1 MEVNQHMSQGQ
12 IRKKFHVLTAF
23 FVDRLSMH
31 DIIRLENYEFWSDS
45 EKVIILNALTHR
57 LSHSQTF
64 DRIQNIDQADQG
76 LSARINQV
84 RQSPEYIDFQR
95 AREIVTRYIPHFRGI
110 PEITQLI
117 IDHERALPY
126 LESPTTQHQ
135 VRSFIEGLPGWQ
147 DFM

>member
-1 MEVNQHMSQGQ
+1 MQ
-12 IRKKFHVLTAF
+12 
-23 FVDRLSMH
+23 D
-31 DIIRLENYEFWSDS
+31 IRLENHEFWSDS

-64 DRIQNIDQADQG
+64 DRIQNIGQADQG

-84 RQSPEYIDFQR
+84 RQSPEYIEFQR
-95 AREIVTRYIPHFRGI
+95 AREIVTSYLPHFRGM

-117 IDHERALPY
+117 IDQERALPY
-126 LESPTTQHQ
+126 LESPTTQEQ
-135 VRSFIEGLPGWQ
+135 VRSFIEGLTGWR